1 MFGLMKQTA
10 GHGAEDLRASKGRSL
25 GASSAQ
31 RSRDAIDG
39 STRALVG
46 FCAFALGEM
55 NGRILVS
62 LERHLNIEP
71 QAKPELRKLIVDSF
85 HAPQSLNG
93 CVRLFKKSST
103 GRHNAAHRLIAQLCT
118 VARDSDKSDRDCLQR
133 IILAAKALGLSQSE
147 IMTLFTRAGLVL

>member
-1 MFGLMKQTA
+1 MFGLMKQTS
-10 GHGAEDLRASKGRSL
+10 GGGADLRAVKGHRL

-31 RSRDAIDG
+31 RCRDVIDG
-39 STRALVG
+39 PTRALVS

-62 LERHLNIEP
+62 LERQLKIEP

-93 CVRLFKKSST
+93 CVRAFKKSST
-103 GRHNAAHRLIAQLCT
+103 GRHNAAHRLMTQLCS
-118 VARDSDKSDRDCLQR
+118 VARDSDKSDRQSLQR
-133 IILAAKALGLSQSE
+133 LILAAKALGLSQSE
-147 IMTLFTRAGLVL
+147 VMALFTRTGLAL